1 MIEASG
7 KTLATIYISHGDP
20 DFYFG
25 LDVFNAAFP
34 DARIVATAVT
44 EEKIK
49 KSMQDKKAYRE
60 PILKEDTPE
69 KLLLLE
75 KLTTTDL

>member
-44 EEKIK
+44 VEKIK
-49 KSMQDKKAYRE
+49 NLCRTKKHTGSQFLKRIRQKNYCYLKS
-60 PILKEDTPE
+60 
-69 KLLLLE
+69 
-75 KLTTTDL
+75 